1 MKYCWTLLG
10 DGDVREVLAGDAVLQ
25 AMSAEDS
32 GYGLSLSWALAFL
45 VAFEGDT
52 SSLKWFWKSCFIN

>member
-10 DGDVREVLAGDAVLQ
+10 DGDVREVLAGDAILQ

-32 GYGLSLSWALAFL
+32 GYGLSLSWALTFL

-52 SSLKWFWKSCFIN
+52 SSLKWF